1 MKLSR
6 TLVTESVDASLE
18 WLASFRLRVLFRTA
32 FFLLALSTLVMT
44 VYVLQEEKQ
53 RSYDNYQQSFAKT
66 KEQIAAQLRHPS
78 GQLAL
83 LNPSDAAAPVT
94 PLHPVLLPFSAIDFD
109 DQSKVRNAVE
119 MTGCLVQYPHDGSL
133 CVAIGS
139 NPWAGGFIYAAGTFA
154 STALV
159 PHAMR
164 DKYLDTAHR
173 LRVEVKMRGQIY
185 RWIAPFEPLQNP
197 NNPQREG
204 TRGRFTGY
212 VDIGS
217 RDYTSARTVR
227 DFRGWVWQGANC
239 IQAAKPDD
247 ATAPTEDCKKKSF
260 FSLRLPVDVLRD
272 ALFQKEKPVWPP
284 TDLNDMQVRVEVLPP
299 GDGAALFDSNAEGA
313 VAPFSLGDLR
323 TQLLP
328 GETLRIRKSGATGGA
343 DLIRISGNEAA
354 TEDSSPLLTRL
365 IRRLPVDSYDA
376 PIELTQDVATPL
388 GNYTIRLL
396 GDARSVNKSLSVVA
410 TRLSWFVGAMLLAVA
425 LAWLVIEVGV
435 IRRIAR
441 LTRRSIQLS
450 KTVKATEGLGQFD
463 LADLRGSDE
472 LGILATCLNDL
483 LRRVKEDAEREQI
496 RAEQEKD
503 MWHAVGHEIMSP
515 LQSLMVL
522 HSTEDDPSLRYI
534 HRMQQ
539 AVRILYGSAS
549 PSEAFQSTTL
559 VVKTVEIN
567 NFLRNIAANSASV
580 GLSGVQYVHS
590 VADAVLV
597 RAEEYALEDVVT
609 HVLRN
614 AERHRTPG
622 STITLTLQTTETDAT
637 VIIHNTGPQI
647 APALIDQIFEYGVSD
662 QTESGPQGNRGQGLF
677 VAKTYM
683 AKMGGTIAARNER
696 DGVSLV
702 LGLQRMGG
710 GR

>member
-1 MKLSR
+1 VNR
-6 TLVTESVDASLE
+6 TAAPSAFTVALA

-32 FFLLALSTLVMT
+32 FFMLTLATLVMT

-66 KEQIAAQLRHPS
+66 RAQIAAQLRHPS

-83 LNPSDAAAPVT
+83 LNPTDANTPTT

-119 MTGCLVQYPHDGSL
+119 MAGCLVQYPRNGSL

-159 PHAMR
+159 PHAMG
-164 DKYLDTAHR
+164 DKFLDTAHR
-173 LRVEVKMRGQIY
+173 LRVEVKLRGQSY
-185 RWIAPFEPLQNP
+185 RWIAPFEPLLNP
-197 NNPQREG
+197 GNPQREG
-204 TRGRFTGY
+204 IRGRFTGY
-212 VDIGS
+212 VDMGS
-217 RDYTSARTVR
+217 RDYTNARTVR
-227 DFRGWVWQGANC
+227 EFRGWVWQGANC
-239 IQAAKPDD
+239 LQEPAAGDMADAPDC
-247 ATAPTEDCKKKSF
+247 EKKSF

-284 TDLNDMQVRVEVLPP
+284 SDLNDMQVRVEVLPP
-299 GDGAALFDSNAEGA
+299 GEGAALFDSNAEGA
-313 VAPFSLGDLR
+313 IAPFSLGDLR
-323 TQLLP
+323 AQLLP
-328 GETLRIRKSGATGGA
+328 GETLRIRNSGAGKGI
-343 DLIRISGNEAA
+343 DLVRLSGSEAA
-354 TEDSSPLLTRL
+354 AAESSPLLTRL

-376 PIELTQDVATPL
+376 PIELTEDVATPL
-388 GNYTIRLL
+388 GNYTLL
-396 GDARSVNKSLSVVA
+396 LTGDARSVNKSLSVVA
-410 TRLSWFVGAMLLAVA
+410 TRLSWFVGAMLLAIS
-425 LAWLVIEVGV
+425 LAWLVIEVGI

-441 LTRRSIQLS
+441 LTRRSSQLS
-450 KTVKATEGLGQFD
+450 KSVKATTGLGDFD

-472 LGILATCLNDL
+472 LGILANCLNDL
-483 LRRVKEDAEREQI
+483 LRRVKEDAEREKI

-522 HSTEDDPSLRYI
+522 HNTESDPSQRYI

-549 PSEAFQSTTL
+549 PSEAFQSSTL
-559 VVKTVEIN
+559 VVQTVEISS
-567 NFLRNIAANSASV
+567 FLRNVAANSASV
-580 GLSGVQYVHS
+580 GLSDVHYIGS
-590 VADAVLV
+590 DDAVLV

-609 HVLRN
+609 HVLHN
-614 AERHRTPG
+614 AQRYRTPG
-622 STITLTLQTTETDAT
+622 SAITLTLHCTETDAT
-637 VIIHNTGPQI
+637 ITIHNTGPHI
-647 APALIDQIFEYGVSD
+647 SAELIEQIFDYGVSD
-662 QTESGPQGNRGQGLF
+662 QAESGANGNRGQGLF

-683 AKMGGTIAARNER
+683 AKMGGTIAARNDG
-696 DGVSLV
+696 DGVSVV
-702 LGLQRMGG
+702 LGLQRGVG
-710 GR
+710 

>member
-1 MKLSR
+1 MSQSAGA
-6 TLVTESVDASLE
+6 SVDAALA

-32 FFLLALSTLVMT
+32 FLSLALATLVMT

-83 LNPSDAAAPVT
+83 LNPSDVAVPTT

-119 MTGCLVQYPHDGSL
+119 MTGCLVQYPHYGSL

-154 STALV
+154 STSLV
-159 PHAMR
+159 PHAMG

-173 LRVEVKMRGQIY
+173 LRVEVKMRGQTY
-185 RWIAPFEPLQNP
+185 RWIAPFEPLTNP
-197 NNPQREG
+197 GNPQREG

-217 RDYTSARTVR
+217 RDYTNARTVR

-239 IQAAKPDD
+239 LNAPAPSDTAQA
-247 ATAPTEDCKKKSF
+247 EDCEKKSF

-284 TDLNDMQVRVEVLPP
+284 TDLSDMQVRVEVLPP
-299 GDGAALFDSNAEGA
+299 GDAAALFDSNADGA
-313 VAPFSLGDLR
+313 AAPFSLGNLR
-323 TQLLP
+323 AQLQP
-328 GETLRIRKSGATGGA
+328 GETLRIRKSGQANGP
-343 DLIRISGNEAA
+343 DLVRLSGSEAA
-354 TEDSSPLLTRL
+354 AAESSPLLTRL

-376 PIELTQDVATPL
+376 PIELSEDVATPL
-388 GNYTIRLL
+388 GNYTIHLQ

-410 TRLSWFVGAMLLAVA
+410 TRLSWFVAAMLLAIA
-425 LAWLVIEVGV
+425 LAWLVIEVGI

-441 LTRRSIQLS
+441 LTRRSSQLS
-450 KTVKATEGLGQFD
+450 KTVKTTAGLDQFD

-472 LGILATCLNDL
+472 LGILANCLNDL

-496 RAEQEKD
+496 RAAQEKD

-522 HSTEDDPSLRYI
+522 HNTEEDPSLRYI

-559 VVKTVEIN
+559 AVQTVEIN
-567 NFLRNIAANSASV
+567 RFLHNIATNSASV
-580 GLSGVQYVHS
+580 GLADVHYANGGDS
-590 VADAVLV
+590 VWV

-609 HVLRN
+609 HVLHN
-614 AERHRTPG
+614 AERYRAPG
-622 STITLTLQTTETDAT
+622 SAITLTLETTETDAT
-637 VIIHNTGPQI
+637 VTIHNTGPYI
-647 APALIDQIFEYGVSD
+647 PAELIDQMFEYGVSD
-662 QTESGPQGNRGQGLF
+662 PAESGANGNRGQGLF

-683 AKMGGTIAARNER
+683 AKMGGTIAARNDG
-696 DGVSLV
+696 DGVSLLLV
-702 LGLQRMGG
+702 LQRVGG
-710 GR
+710 GK

>member
-1 MKLSR
+1 M
-6 TLVTESVDASLE
+6 TINASLA

-66 KEQIAAQLRHPS
+66 RDQIASQLRHPT

-83 LNPSDAAAPVT
+83 LNPSDASTPTT

-119 MTGCLVQYPHDGSL
+119 MTGCLVQYPHYGSL

-159 PHAMR
+159 PHAMG

-173 LRVEVKMRGQIY
+173 LRVEVKMRGQTY
-185 RWIAPFEPLQNP
+185 RWIAPFEPLPNP
-197 NNPQREG
+197 RNPEREG

-217 RDYTSARTVR
+217 RDYTHARTVR

-239 IQAAKPDD
+239 IN
-247 ATAPTEDCKKKSF
+247 APTASGADVQTDDCEKKSF

-272 ALFQKEKPVWPP
+272 ALFQKAKPVWPP
-284 TDLNDMQVRVEVLPP
+284 TDLRDMQVRVEVLPP
-299 GDGAALFDSNAEGA
+299 GDGVSLFDSNAEGA
-313 VAPFSLGDLR
+313 KPPFTLGDLR
-323 TQLLP
+323 AQLLP
-328 GETLRIRKSGATGGA
+328 GETLRIRKSGGANGDEKGAELVHLNGSEATTAG
-343 DLIRISGNEAA
+343 
-354 TEDSSPLLTRL
+354 SSPLLTRL
-365 IRRLPVDSYDA
+365 IRRLPVDSYDE
-376 PIELTQDVATPL
+376 PVQLTEDIATPL
-388 GNYTIRLL
+388 GNYRMDLL

-410 TRLSWFVGAMLLAVA
+410 TRLSWFVGAMLLAIA

-441 LTRRSIQLS
+441 LTQRSSQLS
-450 KTVKATEGLGQFD
+450 KTVKTTAGLDQFD

-472 LGILATCLNDL
+472 LGILANCLNDL
-483 LRRVKEDAEREQI
+483 LRRVKEDADREQI
-496 RAEQEKD
+496 RAAQEKD

-522 HSTEDDPSLRYI
+522 HKAEGDPSQRYI
-534 HRMQQ
+534 QRMQQ

-559 VVKTVEIN
+559 TVQTVEICS
-567 NFLRNIAANSASV
+567 FLRNIAVNSASV
-580 GLSGVQYVHS
+580 GLNDVQYVGVDS
-590 VADAVLV
+590 AVLV

-614 AERHRTPG
+614 AERYRQPG
-622 STITLTLQTTETDAT
+622 STITIALQTTETDAT
-637 VIIHNTGPQI
+637 VTIYNAGPQI
-647 APALIDQIFEYGVSD
+647 APDLIEQIFEYGVTD
-662 QTESGPQGNRGQGLF
+662 QTAFAAEGNRGQGLF

-683 AKMGGTIAARNER
+683 AKMGGTIAARN
-696 DGVSLV
+696 DGGGVSLI
-702 LGLQRMGG
+702 LGLQRVGG
-710 GR
+710 LPS

>member
-1 MKLSR
+1 MSQSAGA
-6 TLVTESVDASLE
+6 SVDAALA

-32 FFLLALSTLVMT
+32 FFLLALATLVMT

-83 LNPSDAAAPVT
+83 LNPSDAATPTTPV
-94 PLHPVLLPFSAIDFD
+94 HPVLLPFSAIDFD

-119 MTGCLVQYPHDGSL
+119 MTGCLVQYPHYGSL

-159 PHAMR
+159 PHAMG
-164 DKYLDTAHR
+164 DKYLDIAHR
-173 LRVEVKMRGQIY
+173 LRVEVKMRGQTY
-185 RWIAPFEPLQNP
+185 RWIAPFEPLTNP
-197 NNPQREG
+197 GNPQREG

-217 RDYTSARTVR
+217 RDYTHARTVR

-239 IQAAKPDD
+239 LHATTPSD
-247 ATAPTEDCKKKSF
+247 ATPVEDCEKKSF

-284 TDLNDMQVRVEVLPP
+284 TDLGDMQVRVEVLPP
-299 GDGAALFDSNAEGA
+299 GDRAALFDSNAEGA

-323 TQLLP
+323 AQLLP
-328 GETLRIRKSGATGGA
+328 GETLRIRKSGQANAA
-343 DLIRISGNEAA
+343 DLVRLSGNEAA
-354 TEDSSPLLTRL
+354 AAESSPLLTRL

-376 PIELTQDVATPL
+376 PIELVEDVATPL
-388 GNYTIRLL
+388 GSYTIHLK

-410 TRLSWFVGAMLLAVA
+410 TRLSWFVAAMLLAIA
-425 LAWLVIEVGV
+425 LAWLVIEVGI

-441 LTRRSIQLS
+441 LTRRSTQLS
-450 KTVKATEGLGQFD
+450 KTVKTTAGLDQFD

-522 HSTEDDPSLRYI
+522 HNTEADPSLRYI

-559 VVKTVEIN
+559 AVQTVEIN
-567 NFLRNIAANSASV
+567 GFLRNIAANSASV
-580 GLSGVQYVHS
+580 GLSDVRYTGAADS
-590 VADAVLV
+590 VWV

-614 AERHRTPG
+614 AERYRAAG
-622 STITLTLQTTETDAT
+622 SAITLTLETTETDAT
-637 VIIHNTGPQI
+637 VSIHNTGPHI
-647 APALIDQIFEYGVSD
+647 APELIDQIFEYGVSD
-662 QTESGPQGNRGQGLF
+662 QTESGANGNRGQGLF

-683 AKMGGTIAARNER
+683 AKMGGTITARNDG
-696 DGVSLV
+696 DGVSVVLV
-702 LGLQRMGG
+702 LQRVGS

>member
-1 MKLSR
+1 MSAF
-6 TLVTESVDASLE
+6 TSASADAALA

-32 FFLLALSTLVMT
+32 FLSLALATLVMT

-66 KEQIAAQLRHPS
+66 RGQIAALLRHPT

-83 LNPSDAAAPVT
+83 LNPSDASTPTT
-94 PLHPVLLPFSAIDFD
+94 PLHPVVLPFSAIDFD

-119 MTGCLVQYPHDGSL
+119 MTGCLVQYPHYGSL

-154 STALV
+154 SAALV
-159 PHAMR
+159 PHAIG

-173 LRVEVKMRGQIY
+173 LRVEVRMRGQTY
-185 RWIAPFEPLQNP
+185 RWIAPFETPAQSGNS
-197 NNPQREG
+197 QREG
-204 TRGRFTGY
+204 VRGRFTGY
-212 VDIGS
+212 VDIGG
-217 RDYTSARTVR
+217 RDYTNARTVR
-227 DFRGWVWQGANC
+227 DFRGWVWQAAGC
-239 IQAAKPDD
+239 IND
-247 ATAPTEDCKKKSF
+247 ATPSDAAQADGCEKKSF
-260 FSLRLPVDVLRD
+260 FSLRLPVEVLRD
-272 ALFQKEKPVWPP
+272 ALFHKEKPVWPP
-284 TDLNDMQVRVEVLPP
+284 VDLNDMQVRVEVLPP
-299 GDGAALFDSNAEGA
+299 GDGAALFDSNADGA

-323 TQLLP
+323 AQLLP
-328 GETLRIRKSGATGGA
+328 GETLRIRKAGQIAGA
-343 DLIRISGNEAA
+343 DLVRLSGSEATSA
-354 TEDSSPLLTRL
+354 ESSPLLTRL

-376 PIELTQDVATPL
+376 PIELTEEVATPL
-388 GNYTIRLL
+388 GNYTIHLK

-410 TRLSWFVGAMLLAVA
+410 TRLSWFVAAMLLAIA
-425 LAWLVIEVGV
+425 LAWLVIEVGI

-441 LTRRSIQLS
+441 LTKRSKQLS
-450 KTVKATEGLGQFD
+450 KTVKTTAGLGQFD

-472 LGILATCLNDL
+472 LGILANCLNDL

-522 HSTEDDPSLRYI
+522 HGAEDDPSLRYI
-534 HRMQQ
+534 RRMQQ
-539 AVRILYGSAS
+539 AVRVLYGSAS

-559 VVKTVEIN
+559 AVQTVEIN
-567 NFLRNIAANSASV
+567 GFLHNIAANAASV
-580 GLSGVQYVHS
+580 GLDGVQYVSAANH
-590 VADAVLV
+590 AVLV

-614 AERHRTPG
+614 AERHRLAG
-622 STITLTLQTTETDAT
+622 SVITLALQATETDAT
-637 VIIHNTGPQI
+637 VTIHNVGPPI
-647 APALIDQIFEYGVSD
+647 PTELLEQIFEYGVS
-662 QTESGPQGNRGQGLF
+662 GQGQAGADGSRGQGLF

-683 AKMGGTIAARNER
+683 AKMGGTIAAHNAEA
-696 DGVSLV
+696 GVSLV
-702 LGLQRMGG
+702 LGLQRVQGAT
-710 GR
+710 

>member
-1 MKLSR
+1 VYAAL
-6 TLVTESVDASLE
+6 A

-66 KEQIAAQLRHPS
+66 KDQIAAQLRHPT

-83 LNPSDAAAPVT
+83 LNPNDAATPVT

-119 MTGCLVQYPHDGSL
+119 MTGCLVQYPHYGSL

-159 PHAMR
+159 PHAMG

-173 LRVEVKMRGQIY
+173 LRVEVKMRGQTY
-185 RWIAPFEPLQNP
+185 RWIAPFEPLANSG
-197 NNPQREG
+197 NPQREG

-217 RDYTSARTVR
+217 RDYTNARTVR
-227 DFRGWVWQGANC
+227 DFRGWVWQGASC
-239 IQAAKPDD
+239 LS
-247 ATAPTEDCKKKSF
+247 ATASGDAAQAEDCEKKSF

-299 GDGAALFDSNAEGA
+299 GNGGALFDSNAEGA

-323 TQLLP
+323 AQLLP
-328 GETLRIRKSGATGGA
+328 GETLRIHKSGHANGP
-343 DLIRISGNEAA
+343 DLVRLSGSEAVA
-354 TEDSSPLLTRL
+354 AESSPLLTRL

-376 PIELTQDVATPL
+376 PIELIEDVATPL
-388 GNYTIRLL
+388 GNYTIQMH
-396 GDARSVNKSLSVVA
+396 GDARGVNKSLSVVA
-410 TRLSWFVGAMLLAVA
+410 TRLSWFVAAMLLAIA
-425 LAWLVIEVGV
+425 LAWLVIEVGI

-441 LTRRSIQLS
+441 LTRRSTQLS
-450 KTVKATEGLGQFD
+450 KTVKTTAGLDQFD

-472 LGILATCLNDL
+472 LGILANCLNDL

-522 HSTEDDPSLRYI
+522 HNTEDDPSLRYI

-539 AVRILYGSAS
+539 AVRILYGGAS

-559 VVKTVEIN
+559 AVQTVEIN
-567 NFLRNIAANSASV
+567 SFLRNIAANSASV
-580 GLSGVQYVHS
+580 GLGDVHYTGGE
-590 VADAVLV
+590 DAVWV

-614 AERHRTPG
+614 AERYRVPG
-622 STITLTLQTTETDAT
+622 SAITITLETSETDAT
-637 VIIHNTGPQI
+637 VTIHNTGPYI
-647 APALIDQIFEYGVSD
+647 AAGLINQIFEYGVSD
-662 QTESGPQGNRGQGLF
+662 QTENGTNGSRGQGLF

-683 AKMGGTIAARNER
+683 AKMGGTITARN
-696 DGVSLV
+696 DANGVSLV
-702 LGLQRMGG
+702 LGLQRVGG

>member
-1 MKLSR
+1 MSN
-6 TLVTESVDASLE
+6 TAGNSVDTALA

-32 FFLLALSTLVMT
+32 FFLLALATLVMT

-83 LNPSDAAAPVT
+83 LNPSDDATPTT

-119 MTGCLVQYPHDGSL
+119 MTGCLVQYPRHGSL

-159 PHAMR
+159 PHSIG

-173 LRVEVKMRGQIY
+173 LRVEVTLRGQTY
-185 RWIAPFEPLQNP
+185 RWIAPFETPSQSG
-197 NNPQREG
+197 NPQREG
-204 TRGRFTGY
+204 IRGRFTGY

-217 RDYTSARTVR
+217 RDYTNARTVR
-227 DFRGWVWQGANC
+227 DFRGWVWQSASC
-239 IQAAKPDD
+239 AQAPAPND
-247 ATAPTEDCKKKSF
+247 AAPVGDCEKKSF

-284 TDLNDMQVRVEVLPP
+284 SDLNAMQVRVEVLPP
-299 GDGAALFDSNAEGA
+299 GDGAALFDSNAAGA

-323 TQLLP
+323 AQLLP
-328 GETLRIRKSGATGGA
+328 GETLRIHKSGQSNGA
-343 DLIRISGNEAA
+343 DLVRLSGSEASTA
-354 TEDSSPLLTRL
+354 ETSPLLTRL

-376 PIELTQDVATPL
+376 PVALTQDVATPL
-388 GNYTIRLL
+388 GNYTIHLQ
-396 GDARSVNKSLSVVA
+396 GDARSVNKSLSAVA
-410 TRLSWFVGAMLLAVA
+410 TRLSWFVLAMLVA
-425 LAWLVIEVGV
+425 IGLAWLVIEVGI

-441 LTRRSIQLS
+441 LTKRSRQLS
-450 KTVKATEGLGQFD
+450 KTVKTTAALEQFD

-472 LGILATCLNDL
+472 LGLLANCLNDL

-522 HSTEDDPSLRYI
+522 HSGEGDASQRYI
-534 HRMQQ
+534 RRMQQ

-559 VVKTVEIN
+559 AVQTVEIN
-567 NFLRNIAANSASV
+567 GFLRNVAANSASV
-580 GLSGVQYVHS
+580 GLSHVQY
-590 VADAVLV
+590 AGDEAPLQV

-614 AERHRTPG
+614 AERYRAPG
-622 STITLTLQTTETDAT
+622 SAITLSLHTTERDAT
-637 VIIHNTGPQI
+637 VTIHNTGPHI
-647 APALIDQIFEYGVSD
+647 PPELMNQIFEYGVSG
-662 QTESGPQGNRGQGLF
+662 QAESGVNGNRGQGLF

-683 AKMGGTIAARNER
+683 AKMGGTITARN
-696 DGVSLV
+696 DGNGVSVV
-702 LGLQRMGG
+702 LGLQRINAQ
-710 GR
+710 R

>member
-1 MKLSR
+1 VSNATRASL
-6 TLVTESVDASLE
+6 DASLA

-32 FFLLALSTLVMT
+32 FFLLALATLVMM

-53 RSYDNYQQSFAKT
+53 RSYDNYQHSFAKT
-66 KEQIAAQLRHPS
+66 RAQIATQLRHPT

-83 LNPSDAAAPVT
+83 LNPVDAAKPIT

-119 MTGCLVQYPHDGSL
+119 MTGCLVQYPRDGSL
-133 CVAIGS
+133 CVAIGN

-159 PHAMR
+159 PHAMG

-173 LRVEVKMRGQIY
+173 LRVEVRIRGQTY
-185 RWIAPFEPLQNP
+185 RWIAPFEPLP
-197 NNPQREG
+197 KPGNPQREG

-212 VDIGS
+212 VDTGS
-217 RDYTSARTVR
+217 RDYTNARTVR
-227 DFRGWVWQGANC
+227 DFRGWVWQGASC
-239 IQAAKPDD
+239 IRAA
-247 ATAPTEDCKKKSF
+247 APSGAAQTQDCEKKSF
-260 FSLRLPVDVLRD
+260 FSLRLPVEVLRD

-284 TDLNDMQVRVEVLPP
+284 SDLSEMQVRVEVLPP

-313 VAPFSLGDLR
+313 VAPFALGDLR
-323 TQLLP
+323 AQLLP
-328 GETLRIRKSGATGGA
+328 GETLRIRKSGQTNGP
-343 DLIRISGNEAA
+343 DLVRLSGSEAA
-354 TEDSSPLLTRL
+354 AAESSPLLTRL

-376 PIELTQDVATPL
+376 PIELTEDVATPQ
-388 GNYTIRLL
+388 GNYTICLQ

-410 TRLSWFVGAMLLAVA
+410 TRLSWFAGAMLVAIA
-425 LAWLVIEVGV
+425 LAWLVIEVGI

-441 LTRRSIQLS
+441 LTRRSSQLS
-450 KTVKATEGLGQFD
+450 KTVKATAGLGQFD

-472 LGILATCLNDL
+472 LGILANCLNDL

-496 RAEQEKD
+496 RAGQEKD

-522 HSTEDDPSLRYI
+522 HSAQDDPSQRYI

-559 VVKTVEIN
+559 AVQQVDIN
-567 NFLRNIAANSASV
+567 GFLCNIAANSASV
-580 GLSGVQYVHS
+580 GLSGVHYTGGPE
-590 VADAVLV
+590 AVLV

-614 AERHRTPG
+614 AERYRTPG
-622 STITLTLQTTETDAT
+622 SVISITLHATETEASVT
-637 VIIHNTGPQI
+637 IHNTGPRI
-647 APALIDQIFEYGVSD
+647 PAGLIDQMFEYGVSD
-662 QTESGPQGNRGQGLF
+662 QAESGANGNRGQGLF

-683 AKMGGTIAARNER
+683 AKMGGTMAARNDG
-696 DGVSLV
+696 DGVSVV
-702 LGLQRMGG
+702 LGLQRVV
-710 GR
+710 R